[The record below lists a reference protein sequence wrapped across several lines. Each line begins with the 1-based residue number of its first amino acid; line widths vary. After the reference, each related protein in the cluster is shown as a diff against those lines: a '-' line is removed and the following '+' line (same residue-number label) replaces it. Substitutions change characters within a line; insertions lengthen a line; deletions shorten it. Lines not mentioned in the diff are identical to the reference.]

1 MRVVVGSVAPTVLS
15 AVCGSCFATVVAMA
29 RSVALSSA
37 AVLAIGGGIAW
48 LVGSSALEAG
58 VGTVVLALG
67 IAVTVWLAVTGSR
80 DVDEAPVERRRSR
93 RLLRLVVLG
102 VVLIVAA
109 STVLGLLSYGEL
121 AVPVAFFVVGA
132 LLVPASSTLDDR
144 TVLLLGSALMVLAA
158 VGALLA
164 LNSVGQLYPRGLV
177 GLGAGALLWVVS
189 AMRSG
194 LLAPLQ
200 RR

>member
-1 MRVVVGSVAPTVLS
+1 
-15 AVCGSCFATVVAMA
+15 MA
-29 RSVALSSA
+29 RSVTLTSA
-37 AVLAIGGGIAW
+37 AVLALGGGTAW

-67 IAVTVWLAVTGSR
+67 IAVTVWLVVTGSR
-80 DVDEAPVERRRSR
+80 DVNEAPVERWRSR
-93 RLLRLVVLG
+93 RLLRLAILG
-102 VVLIVAA
+102 VVLIAAA
-109 STVLGLLSYGEL
+109 STALGFLSFGEL

-144 TVLLLGSALMVLAA
+144 SFLMLGSALMVLAA

-177 GLGAGALLWVVS
+177 GLGAGAMLWVVS